1 MVYDVHMVSTF
12 KASLTDGWQSIE
24 LEPNRPWVSMGWC
37 CRVFTTKISSTTLF
51 CRADPGNVLRLSNT
65 LHGLWGLC
73 YFRNAKQSGLE
84 LRHPDFF
91 SSKTDEDN
99 FSLEAWAASFIFPR
113 SRFPRKC
120 WFQKQVKLLL
130 RRLSFLWEPSTFDT
144 LYTSYLNIQKT
155 LVYPQRRSSP
165 YGTLGQLPQLLAEQR
180 LCTHHPPMAFRRP
193 E

>member
-1 MVYDVHMVSTF
+1 MMCTWFQLSRLRLRTVGR
-12 KASLTDGWQSIE
+12 ASNSNPFGHGF
-24 LEPNRPWVSMGWC
+24 PWDAAAGFSPPKV
-37 CRVFTTKISSTTLF
+37 SSTTLF

-91 SSKTDEDN
+91 FSSKTDEDN

-130 RRLSFLWEPSTFDT
+130 RRLKFLVGAIDVWHIIYLLLKYSEDT
-144 LYTSYLNIQKT
+144 RVSPEAELPIQHTRAAAPATGGAKT
-155 LVYPQRRSSP
+155 LHPSSSH
-165 YGTLGQLPQLLAEQR
+165 GV
-180 LCTHHPPMAFRRP
+180 
-193 E
+193 